1 MVAPVLSAGTITD
14 TSVQLNWTDAGDEQS
29 YNIYKNSVL
38 LVKRGANTLT
48 YTATGLIANT
58 TYSFR
63 VDAKK
68 GGTTVQSNTL
78 PVTTTGGGGSPP
90 TVDSFSPTNGVVGT
104 AVTVTGTNFTGA
116 TATKF
121 NGTSASFSVTDAQH
135 IATTVPTGATTGPIS
150 VTTPN
155 GTGTSATN
163 FTVTTGGGGFDV
175 YDDSY
180 GAYP

>member
-1 MVAPVLSAGTITD
+1 MREEFGETRHAETSQPYGRRLNRRTVLGGLLAGAGAVLLRPLRALAMVAPVLSASTITD

-29 YNIYKNSVL
+29 YLIYKNSVL

-48 YTATGLIANT
+48 YTATGLTANT

-78 PVTTTGGGGSPP
+78 SVTTTGGGGG
-90 TVDSFSPTNGVVGT
+90 N
-104 AVTVTGTNFTGA
+104 
-116 TATKF
+116 
-121 NGTSASFSVTDAQH
+121 
-135 IATTVPTGATTGPIS
+135 
-150 VTTPN
+150 
-155 GTGTSATN
+155 
-163 FTVTTGGGGFDV
+163 FDV
-175 YDDSY
+175 YSDSY